1 MKILV
6 VGSGGREHAILWKL
20 RQSPK
25 VTKLYCAPGNG
36 GISEIAEC
44 VPVNAMDIDGMVKFS
59 LEKSID
65 MVVVAPDD
73 PLAAGMVDAL
83 ENAGMR
89 AFGPRKNAAIIEPA
103 RFFKGSYEKYHIPS
117 ADYESFSDSKSAIEY
132 VKTAKLPL
140 VVKADGL
147 AREKVLLYVTQGRK
161 L

>member
-73 PLAAGMVDAL
+73 PLAAGMESML
-83 ENAGMR
+83 QLL
-89 AFGPRKNAAIIEPA
+89 KPA
-103 RFFKGSYEKYHIPS
+103 RCFQRS
-117 ADYESFSDSKSAIEY
+117 
-132 VKTAKLPL
+132 L
-140 VVKADGL
+140 
-147 AREKVLLYVTQGRK
+147 
-161 L
+161 